1 LVVRILHVA
10 SEFPPARIYGLGR
23 YVHDLTQAQVRR
35 GHEVHVLTNSIS
47 GRDQDVEMHGT
58 KIHRINFPSP
68 PMPPDGATQ
77 VMVFNISLMERFLQV
92 KAELG
97 QVEVVVSHDWLT
109 VMAAEA
115 LRTRLSCRWV
125 HTMHDTV
132 IGKTFGNLTNED
144 KFVAHIERFGCHSA
158 DAIVA
163 VSRFVLEELAGP
175 YAAPRDRLSAVP
187 AAVSEE
193 WFQSVDP
200 ELLPDLRSALA
211 DPNERLIAYVGRLD
225 NEKGVAD
232 LLQACAGVMRKHPRI
247 RLAIAGKGGEEE
259 RLRSLVGS
267 LGLSACTHFMGY
279 VTGGALEALYKVADL
294 LVCPS
299 TYEPFGIVPL
309 EGMINAVPVIASD
322 VGGMSELVVHGR
334 SGIKVPPGNPG
345 AIESAISFIL
355 DRPEEGKRLGQAGRT
370 RAREVFNWGRVA
382 ELLEPV
388 YAGHPRRESTPASPA
403 VPRRRPKLTAG
414 IRVKN
419 GERYAEECLRELSDY
434 VDEIVVLDDGST
446 DRTLDICRGYTKV
459 RQIISHPKTWFHEG
473 IDRNTVLALAKNTK
487 PEWILFPDID
497 EVFEERFKNEIEG
510 MMNRSEVALYAFPFF
525 HFWRSRTHF
534 RVDGK
539 WGKETREFPIPRL
552 VRNQP
557 SLFYPVDQALG
568 SAQIRGVI
576 GTAVKSDIRVK
587 HYGHLFKDVSDGK
600 LDLYSKLDPKND
612 YRFMVDE
619 EGLELEEWSE

>member
-1 LVVRILHVA
+1 MRILHVA

-23 YVHDLTQAQVRR
+23 YVHDVAQAQVLQ
-35 GHEVHVLTNSIS
+35 GHDVHVLTNSIS
-47 GRDQDVEMHGT
+47 GRDQDVEINGA

-77 VMVFNISLMERFLQV
+77 VMVFNISLEERFLQL
-92 KAELG
+92 KAALG
-97 QVEVVVSHDWLT
+97 DFDVVVSHDWLT
-109 VMAAEA
+109 VMAADA
-115 LRTRLSCRWV
+115 LRTRLRCRWV

-132 IGKTFGNLTNED
+132 IGKTFGSLTNED

-175 YAAPRDRLSAVP
+175 YAAPRYRLNAVP
-187 AAVSEE
+187 AAVSAA

-200 ELLPDLRSALA
+200 DLLPDLRSALA
-211 DPNERLIAYVGRLD
+211 SPDERLIAYVGRLD
-225 NEKGVAD
+225 KEKGVEH
-232 LLQACAGVMRKHPRI
+232 LLEALAAVRGRHPRI
-247 RLAIAGKGGEEE
+247 RVAIAGKGGEEE
-259 RLRSLVGS
+259 RLRSLART
-267 LGLSACTHFMGY
+267 LGIADRTHFMGY

-309 EGMINAVPVIASD
+309 EGMVNGVPVIASD
-322 VGGMSELVVHGR
+322 VGGMSEIVLHGR
-334 SGIKVPPGNPG
+334 SGIKVPPKSPG
-345 AIESAISFIL
+345 ALENAISFIL
-355 DRPEEGKRLGQAGRT
+355 DRPDEAKRLGEAGRT
-370 RAREVFNWGRVA
+370 RAKEVFNWGRVA
-382 ELLEPV
+382 ELLEPI
-388 YAGHPRRESTPASPA
+388 YQGRSSAATTREAP
-403 VPRRRPKLTAG
+403 VVQRRRPKLTAG

-419 GERYAEECLRELSDY
+419 GERFAEECLRELSDY

-446 DRTLDICRGYTKV
+446 DRTLDICRGFKKV
-459 RQIISHPKTWFHEG
+459 RQIVSHAKTWFHEG
-473 IDRNTVLALAKNTK
+473 IDRNTVLALVKNTS

-497 EVFEERFKNEIEG
+497 EVIEDRIKNEIEG
-510 MMNRSEVALYAFPFF
+510 MMGRSDVSLYAFPFF
-525 HFWRSRTHF
+525 HFWRSRTHY

-557 SLFYPVDQALG
+557 GLFYPVDQALG
-568 SAQIRGVI
+568 SAQVRGVV
-576 GTAVKSDIRVK
+576 GAALKSDIRVQ
-587 HYGHLFKDVSDGK
+587 HYGHLYKDVSDGK
-600 LDLYSKLDPKND
+600 LDLYSKLDPNND

-619 EGLELEEWSE
+619 EGLKLEEWKE